1 MHAPIPPRLD
11 REEPE
16 LAMEDDIPTSGADDP
31 EHWDTARDEGA
42 PESE

>member
-16 LAMEDDIPTSGADDP
+16 LSMEDDIPTSAPDEA
-31 EHWDTARDEGA
+31 EHWDTSHDEGT
-42 PESE
+42 PEPE